1 MPEAV
6 QTPPAQ
12 LPRRMRRTRIG
23 VVESDVRDKTIRVRL
38 ERLVKHAKYGKYTK
52 WRTVL
57 HAHDEKNE
65 AKAGDTVRI
74 VEARP
79 MSRLKRWKLVE
90 VLKRGEVIEKIGNEA
105 GVSA

>member
-1 MPEAV
+1 MTEAV
-6 QTPPAQ
+6 QKTPARQ
-12 LPRRMRRTRIG
+12 PRRMRRTRIG

-65 AKAGDTVRI
+65 AKIGDVVEI
-74 VEARP
+74 VECRPISKTKSWRLARFV
-79 MSRLKRWKLVE
+79 SR
-90 VLKRGEVIEKIGNEA
+90 GPGI
-105 GVSA
+105 